1 MEKIEA
7 IQYTSQVEKE
17 SKIELRCSGGGEE
30 VEEAFHKS
38 IDLVPTQL
46 ALSINAINKADW
58 HLKGSKIHNFIEKV
72 PNANLADGETKLPCP
87 DHHLHLED
95 VALGDRCCHQLLQ
108 NLGISKMI

>member
-17 SKIELRCSGGGEE
+17 SKIELKSSGGGEE

-38 IDLVPTQL
+38 IDLVPTKL

-58 HLKGSKIHNFIEKV
+58 HLIGSKIHNFIEKV
-72 PNANLADGETKLPCP
+72 PKCQP
-87 DHHLHLED
+87 
-95 VALGDRCCHQLLQ
+95 RRW
-108 NLGISKMI
+108 